1 MADTQELSLEQIE
14 GSAWGDAPADASTLI
29 STVHRLRRRPVGSLD
44 AEDLRILIGQR
55 VGLPVLVSR
64 ALGLL
69 QNDPLVEGAYYPG
82 DLLAAVLR
90 VPAEHWAA
98 RPQELARL
106 RAILQAVD
114 LDDIDDELH
123 ADMTAFQAEA

>member
-1 MADTQELSLEQIE
+1 VADTQELSLEQIE

-29 STVHRLRRRPVGSLD
+29 STVHRLRRQPVGSLD
-44 AEDLRILIGQR
+44 AEDLRVLIGQR

-64 ALGLL
+64 ALDLL

-106 RAILQAVD
+106 RAILPTVD
-114 LDDIDDELH
+114 LDDIDDDLRG
-123 ADMTAFQAEA
+123 DIVAFRSQA